1 MKYIWKN
8 WCQFIR
14 EHFPLFMILVVS
26 QISSVVCILLV
37 YGVFQSNLYEREG
50 DEDNNRLLEAK
61 FEDGISSGD
70 VTELIRSALED
81 WEFSIEY
88 VAVEAESETGK
99 EIFEDFMTFH
109 EGRLQYDESM
119 EEPYG
124 VRGRLPREEEYRNA
138 EKVAL
143 VPHKKI
149 NKKTAVGTTIDI
161 CGESYTIIGS
171 CDDEGEELYR
181 IPYTALPEKSHV
193 TRVSMHLEDLVSRPQ
208 YTTFCD
214 WVKHVGGETF
224 EFYIP
229 DQADVKRSGNM
240 MFVCVVL
247 AILSAGN
254 NVIVYAYLFRR
265 RKKQMIVYTVCG
277 CSKRQARAMFMG
289 EIVWNLLLTT
299 AVGTALFGF
308 VVYPY
313 AGKIFPYLSY
323 VYSVKRMG
331 VLLAV
336 YVLAACLLGETVAI
350 RFSGKTIQELRT
362 E

>member
-1 MKYIWKN
+1 MKYVWKN

-14 EHFPLFMILVVS
+14 EHFLLFIILFVS
-26 QISSVVCILLV
+26 QISSVVCIFLV

-50 DEDNNRLLEAK
+50 DEANNRILLAK

-70 VTELIRSALED
+70 LTELIRSALED
-81 WEFSIEY
+81 WGFSVDY
-88 VAVEAESETGK
+88 VVIEAESEMGQ
-99 EIFEDFMTFH
+99 EAFEDFMMFQ
-109 EGRLQYDESM
+109 EGRLRFDE
-119 EEPYG
+119 EVKQNFG
-124 VRGRLPREEEYRNA
+124 VLGRLPEEAEYRSG

-143 VPHKKI
+143 VPREKI
-149 NKKTAVGTTIDI
+149 NKKTKVGTAIDI

-171 CDDEGEELYR
+171 FEADEEEVYR
-181 IPYTALPEKSHV
+181 IPYTALPEKCHV
-193 TRVSMHLEDLVSRPQ
+193 TRVSMSLDDLPSRSQ
-208 YTTFCD
+208 YKIFCD
-214 WVKHVGGETF
+214 WVKHADGDAG

-240 MFVCVVL
+240 MFVCIVL
-247 AILSAGN
+247 AFLSAGN

-299 AVGTALFGF
+299 AAGAALFGF

-313 AGKIFPYLSY
+313 AAKIFPYLSY
-323 VYSVKRMG
+323 SYSVKRMG
-331 VLLAV
+331 VLLTI
-336 YVLAACLLGETVAI
+336 YVLAACLLGETAAI
-350 RFSGKTIQELRT
+350 RFSRKTIQELRT